1 MEVLPPF
8 TFMKER
14 CENVVSTM
22 ILELVQSMIMK
33 IFSGGQTQSVID
45 TVLIDTTGTSFTG
58 IWSNITHIYQQ
69 FLVPFGLAILIFM
82 FFFCLMEKMSTTEV
96 SFSVIGK
103 MVCQFLLLAAF
114 LEIALDVALAITH
127 FSNILSRGI
136 AGVVTIV
143 KTTCEA
149 CGKEV
154 PIDEFCSECLAPLG
168 NSDVVSKVLEA
179 FYGTPTPHWSG
190 FLAGLDAF
198 RESFIP
204 IIVLFVP
211 WLVTIICEVLIKC
224 IMLTRQIEIFVR
236 AAFLP
241 VALGDGY
248 NGLHSSGF
256 RYAKTF
262 LAICLQGSLIIIIL
276 SISDVLSSSYLLDV
290 INGTFLGVDGVM
302 SIVIMPII
310 YRIAATGLIM
320 KSFPLAKEI
329 CGVH

>member
-1 MEVLPPF
+1 M
-8 TFMKER
+8 
-14 CENVVSTM
+14 
-22 ILELVQSMIMK
+22 LELVQSMIAK

-45 TVLIDTTGTSFTG
+45 TVLIDTTGTSFTS
-58 IWSNITHIYQQ
+58 IWSSVSHMYQQ
-69 FLVPFGLAILIFM
+69 YLVPFGLAILIFM
-82 FFFCLMEKMSTTEV
+82 FFFSLMEKMSTTEV
-96 SFSVIGK
+96 SFSIIGK

-114 LEIALDVALAITH
+114 MEIALDVALAITH

-136 AGVVTIV
+136 AGVVMIV
-143 KTTCEA
+143 KTKCTA
-149 CGKEV
+149 CGAQV
-154 PIDEFCSECLAPLG
+154 PIDEYCSACLAPL
-168 NSDVVSKVLEA
+168 SDTSIIGVVTEM

-190 FLAGLDAF
+190 FLAGLDEF

-204 IIVLFVP
+204 IIILFVP

-256 RYAKTF
+256 RYAKSF
-262 LAICLQGSLIIIIL
+262 LAICLQGSLIIIVL
-276 SISDVLSSSYLLDV
+276 SISDVLSSSYLLNV
-290 INGTFLGVDGVM
+290 QQGTFLGVDGVM
-302 SIVIMPII
+302 SLVIMPII

>member
-1 MEVLPPF
+1 M
-8 TFMKER
+8 
-14 CENVVSTM
+14 
-22 ILELVQSMIMK
+22 LELVQSMIAK

-45 TVLIDTTGTSFTG
+45 TVLIDTTGTSFTS
-58 IWSNITHIYQQ
+58 IWSSVSHMYQQ
-69 FLVPFGLAILIFM
+69 YLVPFGLAILIFM
-82 FFFCLMEKMSTTEV
+82 FFLSLMEKMSTTEV
-96 SFSVIGK
+96 SFSIIGK

-114 LEIALDVALAITH
+114 MEIALDVALAITH

-136 AGVVTIV
+136 AGVVMIV
-143 KTTCEA
+143 KTKCPA
-149 CGKEV
+149 CGAQV
-154 PIDEFCSECLAPLG
+154 PIDEYCSACLAPL
-168 NSDVVSKVLEA
+168 SDTSIIGVVTEM

-190 FLAGLDAF
+190 FLAGLDEF

-204 IIVLFVP
+204 IIILFVP

-256 RYAKTF
+256 RYAKSF
-262 LAICLQGSLIIIIL
+262 LAICLQGSLIIIVL
-276 SISDVLSSSYLLDV
+276 SISDVLSSSYLLNV
-290 INGTFLGVDGVM
+290 QQGTFLGVDGVM
-302 SIVIMPII
+302 SLVIMPII

>member
-1 MEVLPPF
+1 M
-8 TFMKER
+8 
-14 CENVVSTM
+14 
-22 ILELVQSMIMK
+22 LELVQSMIAK

-45 TVLIDTTGTSFTG
+45 TVLIDTTGTSFTS
-58 IWSNITHIYQQ
+58 IWSSVSHMYQQ
-69 FLVPFGLAILIFM
+69 YLVPFGLAILIFM
-82 FFFCLMEKMSTTEV
+82 FFFSLMEKMSTTEV
-96 SFSVIGK
+96 SFSIIGK

-114 LEIALDVALAITH
+114 MEIALDVALAITH

-136 AGVVTIV
+136 AGVVMIV
-143 KTTCEA
+143 KTKCPA
-149 CGKEV
+149 CGAQV
-154 PIDEFCSECLAPLG
+154 PIDEYCSACLAPL
-168 NSDVVSKVLEA
+168 SDTSIIGVVTEM

-190 FLAGLDAF
+190 FLAGLDEF

-204 IIVLFVP
+204 IIILFVP

-256 RYAKTF
+256 RYAKSF
-262 LAICLQGSLIIIIL
+262 LAICLQGSLIIIVL
-276 SISDVLSSSYLLDV
+276 SISDVLSSSYLLNV
-290 INGTFLGVDGVM
+290 QQGTFLGVDGVM
-302 SIVIMPII
+302 SLVIMPII

>member
-1 MEVLPPF
+1 M
-8 TFMKER
+8 
-14 CENVVSTM
+14 
-22 ILELVQSMIMK
+22 LELVQSMIAK

-45 TVLIDTTGTSFTG
+45 TVLIDTTGTSVTS
-58 IWSNITHIYQQ
+58 IWSSVSHMYQQ
-69 FLVPFGLAILIFM
+69 YLVPFGLAILIFM
-82 FFFCLMEKMSTTEV
+82 FFFSLMEKMSTTEV
-96 SFSVIGK
+96 SFSIIGK

-114 LEIALDVALAITH
+114 MEIALDVALAITH

-136 AGVVTIV
+136 AGVVMIV
-143 KTTCEA
+143 KTKCTA
-149 CGKEV
+149 CGAQV
-154 PIDEFCSECLAPLG
+154 PIDEYCSACLAPL
-168 NSDVVSKVLEA
+168 SDTSIIGVVTEM

-190 FLAGLDAF
+190 FLAGLDEF

-204 IIVLFVP
+204 IIILFVP

-248 NGLHSSGF
+248 NGLHSSGL
-256 RYAKTF
+256 RYAKSF
-262 LAICLQGSLIIIIL
+262 LAICLQGSLIIIVL
-276 SISDVLSSSYLLDV
+276 SISDVLSSSYLLNV
-290 INGTFLGVDGVM
+290 QQGTFLGVDGVM
-302 SIVIMPII
+302 SLVIMPII